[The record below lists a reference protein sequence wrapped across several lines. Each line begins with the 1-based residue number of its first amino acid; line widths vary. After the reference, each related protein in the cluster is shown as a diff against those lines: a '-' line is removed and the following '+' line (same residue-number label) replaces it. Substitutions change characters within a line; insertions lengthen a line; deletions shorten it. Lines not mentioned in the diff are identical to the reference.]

1 MTLHDRIMAVIPDD
15 ITNGGEEFYDG
26 FAEASRKAATLAK
39 EADELMAEMAEA
51 LGTLLRVDDEWHGSV
66 NSEMAGARS
75 RARAMIENYN
85 TYKESKQ

>member
-1 MTLHDRIMAVIPDD
+1 MTLHDRIIAMELATE
-15 ITNGGEEFYDG
+15 TNDCDTGYNYGIRDAAEE
-26 FAEASRKAATLAK
+26 AI